1 MYTAYVLTDES
12 RSQLEEKFPPKY
24 SKFIGHHVTID
35 FGVAADT
42 EIPEAAEIKVLGKRD
57 SADGIEALVVSVNGK
72 TTRSDGSIYHITWSL
87 ESDKYSPKDSNLL
100 LNSAFFKYKMV
111 LPVLIETQP
120 QLLK

>member
-35 FGVAADT
+35 FGVPADT
-42 EIPEAAEIKVLGKRD
+42 EIPETAEIKVLGKKD

-87 ESDKYSPKDSNLL
+87 ESDKYSPKDSNSLL
-100 LNSAFFKYKMV
+100 KSAFFKYKMT
-111 LPVLIETQP
+111 LPILIETEP